1 MATDYYPV
9 VNPASY
15 TKDGVGYSMAG
26 FMPEMKNSSVVIY
39 GHYYSLT
46 DSVVIHIQ

>member
-15 TKDGVGYSMAG
+15 TKDGIGYTMVG
-26 FMPEMKNSSVVIY
+26 FMSEMKGKMIFIY
-39 GHYYSLT
+39 GTYL
-46 DSVVIHIQ
+46 